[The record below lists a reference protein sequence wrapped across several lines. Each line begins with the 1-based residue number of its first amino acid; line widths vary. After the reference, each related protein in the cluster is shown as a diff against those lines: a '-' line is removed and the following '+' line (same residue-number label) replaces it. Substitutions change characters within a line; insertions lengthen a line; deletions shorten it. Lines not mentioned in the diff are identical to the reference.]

1 MKTIK
6 MTLAVLL
13 ISTVGTVNAQ
23 SFKDKMKAKAEAMQ
37 TKLDNA
43 SKPRVKYKKYDFEDP
58 SGISG
63 TYFLNTPIEEGY
75 GTLGLEFTKEKDGEV
90 VNDLKVV
97 FGGRSYG
104 DNRPSN
110 ITCVLKEKYKNKY
123 DFNHFT
129 IYDMDAIF
137 LANKSDGITL
147 TEIGENI
154 YAYAQKNIV
163 LSVAAKDS
171 AQFTDYDTE
180 TAQVLYDQKM
190 AIANKA
196 AMEKETAKWKK
207 NEIYAKNINK
217 IVFATEDWHLMKRGY
232 IDQPPMVNGKGFV
245 TELDMA
251 GGMHYITFFE
261 FPPAKAFPGQEINIE
276 FEMNGKKT
284 NRIEYRNKSAAWGKM
299 IPRIE
304 TKKYDDRQ
312 HSPRELRAYN
322 SYYSQYIQDYA
333 FIQLLYMNKNQ
344 FKIGGKYPLK
354 VRMYVNRDG
363 ENGELLGEGTVTL
376 IYSAEAH
383 NVFNGD
389 LDKPEKKSV
398 WQHFEEFLDE

>member
-13 ISTVGTVNAQ
+13 ISTVGTANAQ
-23 SFKDKMKAKAEAMQ
+23 SFKEKMIAKAEALQ
-37 TKLDNA
+37 AKLDNA
-43 SKPRVKYKKYDFEDP
+43 SKPRVKYKKYDFKDP

-75 GTLGLEFTKEKDGEV
+75 GTLGLEFTKEKNGEV

-110 ITCVLKEKYKNKY
+110 ITCVLKEKYKTKF

-137 LANKSDGITL
+137 LANVSDGITL
-147 TEIGENI
+147 TEIGDNI

-171 AQFTDYDTE
+171 AQFSDYDTE
-180 TAQVLYDQKM
+180 TAQVLFDQKM
-190 AIANKA
+190 ALANKA
-196 AMEKETAKWKK
+196 DMEKETAKWKK
-207 NEIYAKNINK
+207 NEIYANNINK
-217 IVFATEDWHLMKRGY
+217 VVFATEDWHLMKRGH
-232 IDQPPMVNGKGFV
+232 IGSPPMVNGKGFV

-251 GGMHYITFFE
+251 GGMYYSTFFE
-261 FPPAKAFPGQEINIE
+261 FPPSKAFPGQEINVE
-276 FEMNGKKT
+276 FEMNGKTT
-284 NRIEYRNKSAAWGKM
+284 NRIEYRKKSAAWGKM
-299 IPRIE
+299 VPRLE
-304 TKKYDDRQ
+304 TKKFDERQ

-322 SYYSQYIQDYA
+322 SYYSQYIQDYS
-333 FIQLLYMNKNQ
+333 FIQLLYMNKSQ

-363 ENGELLGEGTVTL
+363 ENGELIGEGTVILKYTV
-376 IYSAEAH
+376 EAH

-389 LDKPEKKSV
+389 PDKPEKKSV
-398 WQHFEEFLDE
+398 WEHFEDFLEE